1 MVAENTP
8 ATGVNVAKKS
18 EDDKFTDKLIEKQV
32 YTRDCVDKIFPEVQD
47 MELSGDEWDEDLY
60 INGEIVGSITIAYWV
75 NYGTGNRRFYWSTN
89 REICR
94 QVKEAKREWL
104 AQKEEAKSDE

>member
-1 MVAENTP
+1 VPVNP
-8 ATGVNVAKKS
+8 ASGVKLAKKS
-18 EDDKFTDKLIEKQV
+18 EDDKFTEKLIDKEV
-32 YTRDCVDKIFPEVQD
+32 YTRDCVDEIFPEVQD

-89 REICR
+89 REIRR
-94 QVKEAKREWL
+94 QVKEAKREWEK
-104 AQKEEAKSDE
+104 AREEAAKSE